1 MVAKKI
7 IILTGEIQ
15 TGKTTTLF
23 NWVKTRNDSA
33 GVLTPVKN
41 GKRFFYSI
49 PDAVFYEMETAET
62 DSAILQVGRFTFSA
76 AQFEKVNDSILK
88 WLSESQWKYLI
99 IDEIGPLE
107 LNQQKGLWTS
117 LVKILQMNIDST
129 IILVVRKLFSEHV
142 RMIFEE
148 KGFDV
153 VTCSTDE
160 FLRLVA

>member
-49 PDAVFYEMETAET
+49 PDAVFYDMEAAKN

-76 AQFEKVNDSILK
+76 AQFEKANDSILK
-88 WLSESQWKYLI
+88 WLSEPQWKYLI

-107 LNQQKGLWTS
+107 LNHQKGLWTS

-129 IILVVRKLFSEHV
+129 IILVVRKLFSEHI